1 MIVESEVT
9 DAPMAQIVVDNAKA
23 AFAQVLELFHP
34 PVVVP
39 REVHSTAII
48 GENVTIGK
56 KCFYWCLLCINDN
69 AVIEDNVT
77 NFAPYVYIGHNA
89 RIGEGS
95 DIYAG
100 AIVHENCI
108 LGKRVV
114 LRAKAVIGGEGFG
127 FATENGVHT
136 HIPQVGNVILEDD
149 VEVGSC
155 TTIDNATM
163 GIYISSS
170 WYKNR

>member
-56 KCFYWCLLCINDN
+56 MFLL
-69 AVIEDNVT
+69 V
-77 NFAPYVYIGHNA
+77 P
-89 RIGEGS
+89 
-95 DIYAG
+95 
-100 AIVHENCI
+100 IVLLMI
-108 LGKRVV
+108 MQSLK
-114 LRAKAVIGGEGFG
+114 I
-127 FATENGVHT
+127 
-136 HIPQVGNVILEDD
+136 
-149 VEVGSC
+149 
-155 TTIDNATM
+155 M
-163 GIYISSS
+163 
-170 WYKNR
+170 